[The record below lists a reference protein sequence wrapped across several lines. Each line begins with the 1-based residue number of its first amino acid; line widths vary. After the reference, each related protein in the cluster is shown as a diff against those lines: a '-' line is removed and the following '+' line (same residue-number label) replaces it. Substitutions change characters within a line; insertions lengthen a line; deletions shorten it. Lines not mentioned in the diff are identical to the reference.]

1 MSRIPST
8 LILASAGTGK
18 TYALSSRYIELI
30 GRGVSP
36 SRVLATTF
44 TRQAAGEILDRVL
57 QRLLE
62 RKDVTA
68 LRAMLQNVD
77 RVRVSTLDSLF
88 SQIAAGS
95 AADVGLP
102 PGWKI
107 VEEDEDERLR
117 AAAVENAL
125 KDGARG
131 DMLTLLRLM
140 MAKRFSSKLASEML
154 EKVEEAH
161 SVYRSSPAKAWSV
174 IDVPGELKEL
184 EARELQECIEAWD
197 AVPLARVKDGSRP
210 LAVWQNAHTNAG
222 EALRSGNWAGFL
234 KTGVAGK
241 LLEGLLEFSKA
252 SISDA
257 VIAAYDPLIR
267 HARWT
272 LLTNHVK
279 GTHALREL
287 LARFDVAYSALKKQ
301 HLAYRFDDVP
311 RALAAEKGLTLD
323 EIAFRLD
330 GAIDHVLLDEFQDT
344 STTQFALMEPLL
356 SEILSGGGGRDEAPE
371 ARSVLCVGDLKQ
383 SLYQWRD
390 AEPALFGA
398 LGERWPQMERTG
410 LHVSYRSSQVV
421 LDAVNRVFTTIASNA
436 VLDKFAAAG
445 ERWQETFVAH
455 ESAATLRGTPGMVR
469 LSVAPRSDGGE
480 KQAISTLRAA
490 AARVAEMVRERPG
503 VSVGVLVRGKKAIPR
518 IIFELKRL
526 GVDASEEGGN
536 PLTDSPAVAA
546 ALSALQ
552 LADHP
557 GDTAAAFH
565 VATSPMSEV
574 VGLTGWTDE
583 AARLRVAEAI
593 HARAMEGFGSLLEF
607 WLEKLAPSCDARDV
621 RRFEQLIDLA
631 TAFDARKDARAENFV
646 KMVRSKHVED
656 PASHAVRVLTIH
668 RSKGLE
674 YDAVVLADLEKDL
687 VGRAPGILWRRRDP
701 FDAIDLVTRYPN
713 KLMQSLDPRLA
724 EVHSQHENR
733 RVSEELCV
741 LYVAMTRARRCL
753 EIIVAPDAVSKK
765 SVPSTL
771 AGVVRQA
778 LAPDAPVPVEP
789 GELMRVGNEDWTR
802 GLTGKA
808 ESAPAT
814 TLRVSLTRG
823 KSAARMGRHRPPS
836 GSGHGTEPVVG
847 PVASHEGEGAGV
859 TGAVPQARV
868 SSAGAR
874 RATDRGELLH
884 RWAEEIA
891 WLDEGEQP
899 TDVRLIGIARSMDL
913 NPTLDVKA
921 ELAWFRKSMQSTE
934 MRGALSRG
942 RYPEAGVDLRREVPF
957 ALTVKS
963 AGAPQLLTGRID
975 RLVLCRDPKGSLVR
989 AEVLDFKS
997 DRVAGP
1003 EDVQRLVEAYQP
1015 QMASYCLA
1023 TQRLT
1028 GLQDGQVK
1036 GTLLFLAAGRVVE
1049 IAAKA

>member
-1 MSRIPST
+1 MSRVPST

-18 TYALSSRYIELI
+18 TYALSSRYIELL

-36 SRVLATTF
+36 SRILATTF

-62 RKDVTA
+62 RKDVAA

-95 AADVGLP
+95 ATDVGLP

-107 VEEDEDERLR
+107 VDEDEDERLR
-117 AAAVENAL
+117 AAAVEHAL
-125 KDGARG
+125 KDGERG
-131 DMLTLLRLM
+131 DLLALLRLM
-140 MAKRFSSKLASEML
+140 MAKRFSSKVASEML
-154 EKVEEAH
+154 ETVEEAH
-161 SVYRSSPAKAWSV
+161 SVFRSAPEEAWSV
-174 IDVPGELKEL
+174 IDVPGELRGL
-184 EARELQECIEAWD
+184 EASEIQECIDAWD
-197 AVPLARVKDGSRP
+197 AVPLARVKDGSKP
-210 LAVWQNAHTNAG
+210 LEAWKKAHAKAL
-222 EALRSGNWAGFL
+222 EALCSGDWAGFL
-234 KTGVAGK
+234 GSGIVKK
-241 LLEGLLEFSKA
+241 LLEGELEFSKA
-252 SISDA
+252 PISDA
-257 VIAAYDPLIR
+257 VVASYDPLIR
-267 HARWT
+267 HARKT

-287 LARFDVAYSALKKQ
+287 LARFDVAYGALKKQ
-301 HLAYRFDDVP
+301 HRAYRFDDVP
-311 RALAAEKGLTLD
+311 RALAGEKGLTLD

-344 STTQFALMEPLL
+344 SATQFALLEPLL

-390 AEPALFGA
+390 AEPALFGG
-398 LGERWPQMERTG
+398 LGTRWPQLERTG

-421 LDAVNRVFTTIASNA
+421 LDAVNLVFTTIARNA
-436 VLDKFAAAG
+436 AMDKFAAAG
-445 ERWQETFVAH
+445 ERWQSSFVAH
-455 ESAATLRGTPGMVR
+455 ECAPSLRGVPGMVR
-469 LSVAPRSDGGE
+469 LSVAPRSDAGE

-490 AARVAEMVRERPG
+490 AARVAEMVRECPG
-503 VSVGVLVRGKKAIPR
+503 MSVGVLVRGKKAIPR

-593 HARAMEGFGSLLEF
+593 RVRAMEGFASLLEY
-607 WLEKLAPSCDARDV
+607 WLERLAPSCDERDV

-646 KMVRSKHVED
+646 TMVRSKHVED

-668 RSKGLE
+668 KSKGLE
-674 YDAVVLADLEKDL
+674 YDAVVLADLDGTLGGKSK
-687 VGRAPGILWRRRDP
+687 GILWRRRDP
-701 FDAIDLVTRYPN
+701 FGAIDLVTRYPN
-713 KLMQSLDPRLA
+713 ALMQSIDARLA
-724 EVHSQHENR
+724 EVHAEHQNR
-733 RVSEELCV
+733 TVSEELCV

-753 EIIVAPDAVSKK
+753 DIIVAPDPLNRK
-765 SVPSTL
+765 SLPSSL
-771 AGVVRQA
+771 AGAVRHA

-789 GELMRVGNEDWTR
+789 GELSRTGDAEWLK
-802 GLTGKA
+802 GLGRAVESVQA
-808 ESAPAT
+808 E

-823 KSAARMGRHRPPS
+823 KSPARMGRHRPPS
-836 GSGHGTEPVVG
+836 GAGHRSGDDVG
-847 PVASHEGEGAGV
+847 PGVVHDGADALSTGTGTRGRARGAGV
-859 TGAVPQARV
+859 
-868 SSAGAR
+868 R
-874 RATDRGELLH
+874 RATSRGELLH
-884 RWAEEIA
+884 RWAQEIA
-891 WLDEGEQP
+891 WLDGGDQP
-899 TDVRLIGIARSMDL
+899 TDQRLIEIARTMGLD
-913 NPTLDVKA
+913 PTIDAHA
-921 ELAWFRKSMQSTE
+921 ELEWFKRSMQAPE
-934 MRGALSRG
+934 MRDALSRR
-942 RYPEAGVDLRREVPF
+942 RYVEAGVDLRREVPF
-957 ALTVKS
+957 ALTVGA
-963 AGAPQLLTGRID
+963 AGTPQLLTGRID
-975 RLVLCRDPKGSLVR
+975 RLVLCQNPAGGLVK

-1003 EDVQRLVEAYQP
+1003 EDIARLVDIYRP
-1015 QMASYCLA
+1015 QMESYCLA

-1036 GTLLFLAAGRVVE
+1036 ATLLFLAAGRVVE